1 MNIRGASEHEITVS
15 NSAELLE
22 AYQELKAGSGGTI
35 LLLDTAT
42 YDLKSFDSLNEIDS
56 AVTIKSADS
65 NNPAT
70 INSLR
75 LTGAENL
82 TIEDVHIHMDGDP
95 NSFDDI
101 ALRISSSTDIVIRD
115 SMMTSDA
122 SAPVGT
128 VDTPDAAAQLAL
140 VRNST
145 DITFEGNV
153 ISGFNH
159 GLTFMDS
166 HGIDISNNEMSA
178 MQGDGIRIAGVNGLL
193 IEGNHLYDFLGAT
206 QEANHSDMIQ
216 FWGINTS
223 INTENVVIRENFL
236 DTGNGA
242 NYQMIFGH
250 NDAFE
255 DNGFI
260 FDDILIEGNVLFGAH
275 ANAIYLGD
283 TNNVTVSHNT
293 VIHNSDAYDILAD
306 GTEVASTLN
315 NRIDIDGTNTVIENN
330 ITQLINDEINNTVL
344 TTTSPYVS
352 DDYRSHFVNVEAGG
366 SGDLRDLMLLPDS
379 ELNGTF
385 GSWLTWSR
393 DTSDTLTAVA
403 TVTIADHDRSEFTLS
418 AELSHGPDGY
428 VVDQGATFTWIFD
441 DGNVLEGAS
450 VTYDFD
456 TAGEHSY
463 DLIVTMPNGTTDEIT
478 RTIEIEDPISIIVEF
493 NENEIVNTSFDTG
506 DAQLLGDAEIE
517 DSWLTIGGRDRLE
530 ISRSTTSL
538 FSLNDFNIGIT
549 ADVELGSAG
558 SLLQLPRT
566 FQVTINE
573 DGSVHTTLTTQDGTF
588 ELVSNTAVFA
598 DGDAH
603 ELNFIFDGDAQ
614 SLSLVV
620 DGQIDATV
628 PASGT
633 TAAPSFWGLTI
644 GSTWNDSVDARVQD
658 IYVLNENIPLEE
670 AIPAS
675 SEDSTG
681 ALENEIDTIISLDF
695 EGGEIIDTS
704 EHGAAITQ
712 IGTGTSLVNDT
723 AQNGQVATISDETA
737 ISVSRNYEEIFE
749 LDSFAFDFDMRST
762 TENGRA
768 VFRIHESF
776 RLDVVDDDLR
786 FMLTTTEG
794 DFVIET
800 SGDLLEG
807 HDWHNVQI
815 NYSNDLDQLQM
826 FVDGVDVASTTASG
840 TTLERA
846 YWGLDI
852 GNRWGNGFNGEIDDF
867 TMLTNIGQEY
877 FDPA

>member
-1 MNIRGASEHEITVS
+1 MNLADTPEHEITVS
-15 NSAELLE
+15 NSAELME

-35 LLLDTAT
+35 LLSDTAT
-42 YDLKSFDSLNEIDS
+42 YDLRSFDSLNEIDS
-56 AVTIKSADS
+56 AVTIRSADS
-65 NNPAT
+65 DNPAT
-70 INSLR
+70 INSIR

-115 SMMTSDA
+115 SVMTSDA
-122 SAPVGT
+122 SAPLGT

-145 DITFEGNV
+145 DITFEGNN

-159 GLTFMDS
+159 GLAFMDS
-166 HGIDISNNEMSA
+166 HGINISNNEMSA

-206 QEANHSDMIQ
+206 QNANHSDMIQ
-216 FWGINTS
+216 FWGINTT

-242 NYQMIFGH
+242 NYQMIF
-250 NDAFE
+250 
-255 DNGFI
+255 
-260 FDDILIEGNVLFGAH
+260 
-275 ANAIYLGD
+275 
-283 TNNVTVSHNT
+283 NT
-293 VIHNSDAYDILAD
+293 VIHNSDTYDILAD
-306 GTEVASTLN
+306 GTEVASTLS

-330 ITQLINDEINNTVL
+330 ITQLVNDEINNAVL

-393 DTSDTLTAVA
+393 DASDTLTAIA
-403 TVTIADHDRSEFTLS
+403 TATIADHDRSEFTLS

-450 VTYDFD
+450 VTYDFN

-463 DLIVTMPNGTTDEIT
+463 NLIVTMPDGTTDEIR
-478 RTIEIEDPISIIVEF
+478 RTI
-493 NENEIVNTSFDTG
+493 G
-506 DAQLLGDAEIE
+506 
-517 DSWLTIGGRDRLE
+517 
-530 ISRSTTSL
+530 L

-549 ADVELGSAG
+549 VDVETGSTG
-558 SLLQLPRT
+558 SLLHLPRT
-566 FQVTINE
+566 FQVTITE
-573 DGSVHTTLTTQDGTF
+573 DGSVHITLTTQDGTF
-588 ELVSNTAVFA
+588 ELLSNTAVFA
-598 DGDAH
+598 DSGAH

-628 PASGT
+628 PAYGT
-633 TAAPSFWGLTI
+633 TAPPSFWGLTI
-644 GSTWNDSVDARVQD
+644 GSTWNEAVDARVQD
-658 IYVLNENIPLEE
+658 IYVLNENIPLDDV
-670 AIPAS
+670 ISSS
-675 SEDSTG
+675 SEDDTNVP
-681 ALENEIDTIISLDF
+681 EDEINTLISLDF

-704 EHGAAITQ
+704 DYDAAITP
-712 IGTGTSLVNDT
+712 IGTGISLVDDT
-723 AQNGQVATISDETA
+723 GQDGQVAAISNDSA

-749 LDSFAFDFDMRST
+749 LDSFAFDFDMRSDS
-762 TENGRA
+762 ENGRA
-768 VFRIHESF
+768 VFRIHQSL
-776 RLDVVDDDLR
+776 RLDIVDNDLR

-800 SGDLLEG
+800 SGDLLED

-815 NYSNDLDQLQM
+815 SYSNDLDQLQM
-826 FVDGVDVASTTASG
+826 FVDGVNVASATASG

-867 TMLTNIGQEY
+867 TMSTNIGQQY
-877 FDPA
+877 FDLA